1 MTFIDAV
8 FLFQVTFDLTYADRV
23 KKPGGEEKE
32 GDKDAESDGEGE
44 SEMPEEDVNGDLPV
58 QPPTPL
64 IATCFGCGLKNI
76 NMSVR

>member
-1 MTFIDAV
+1 MD
-8 FLFQVTFDLTYADRV
+8 
-23 KKPGGEEKE
+23 
-32 GDKDAESDGEGE
+32 DKDAESDGEGE